1 MNLGYRV
8 MLYFVQH
15 LLPGFRLT
23 RQRNLALV
31 ALGIAGV
38 RDGHL
43 TMSEIARSVPTR
55 SDHWYKF
62 KRIRRFLSNLKWSP
76 SELFGDL
83 VRFAL
88 QRFHPGH
95 YVPVI
100 FDQSTIGGRWEA
112 LWASLPFRGRALP
125 IAFQLF
131 RYEEISQD
139 EWGNQHKIEE
149 AFIRKVVENLP
160 TSPPPLLLFDRGY
173 ARVSFF
179 RFLDSLEVKY
189 VVRAPK
195 NVWVQHRHSYAGPL
209 SGIDV
214 TRGTLLWWPRTYY
227 QKAKPYLVNLA
238 ITLNATAEE
247 PWYLVTNLKRACS
260 AVRWYERRFRCEV
273 VCSQITKTCLLTRF
287 TGGDDVADLHLV
299 VGDDHT
305 VDEKL
310 DQLPALL
317 ECGLVQPL
325 LHTLTECL
333 DGGRDAG
340 HFELFLSLRFHLAQ
354 LGLQGLFVL
363 RDISALAL
371 QLRQIDHLRQ
381 IRLQEA
387 IVLAF

>member
-1 MNLGYRV
+1 MKLGYRV

-43 TMSEIARSVPTR
+43 TISEIARSVPTR

-62 KRIRRFLSNLKWSP
+62 KRIKRFLSNLKWSP

-83 VRFAL
+83 IRSGL

-139 EWGNQHKIEE
+139 EWGTQHKLEE
-149 AFIRKVVENLP
+149 DFIRKVVENLP
-160 TSPPPLLLFDRGY
+160 KSPPPLLLFDRGY

-179 RFLDSLEVKY
+179 RFLESLDVKY

-214 TRGTLLWWPRTYY
+214 ARGALLWWPRTYY
-227 QKAKPYLVNLA
+227 QKTKPYLVNLA
-238 ITLNATAEE
+238 VTLNATAQE

-260 AVRWYERRFRCEV
+260 AVRWYERRFRCEEPF
-273 VCSQITKTCLLTRF
+273 R
-287 TGGDDVADLHLV
+287 DLKDQLNLEKVWIQDTQRMERLVFGLV
-299 VGDDHT
+299 VLYYALTLIGAIVQQRGLRKKICKDP
-305 VDEKL
+305 VS
-310 DQLPALL
+310 LPW
-317 ECGLVQPL
+317 
-325 LHTLTECL
+325 
-333 DGGRDAG
+333 
-340 HFELFLSLRFHLAQ
+340 
-354 LGLQGLFVL
+354 
-363 RDISALAL
+363 LAL
-371 QLRQIDHLRQ
+371 RAMSMRWLLPHELMIHALIHRRWSLNY
-381 IRLQEA
+381 ETG
-387 IVLAF
+387 